1 MPFVLGV
8 GERMKMN
15 GTRGWGIGEKGNRIP
30 VRGRYL

>member
-1 MPFVLGV
+1 MLLFGV

-15 GTRGWGIGEKGNRIP
+15 GTRGWEIGEKGNRIP

>member
-1 MPFVLGV
+1 MPFVLV